1 MNQGLVFVIIF
12 PTKLEKVLYN
22 IFEFHNPITGMKMFA
37 EIFKD
42 LISFPM
48 GPSYS
53 LAIQSIT
60 LWHTFTLGTISHQF
74 SLLSC

>member
-22 IFEFHNPITGMKMFA
+22 IFEFHNPFTGMKMFA
-37 EIFKD
+37 EIVKD

-53 LAIQSIT
+53 LAIQSIA
-60 LWHTFTLGTISHQF
+60 L
-74 SLLSC
+74 